1 MIRRFDRTAQLMKQM
16 EEATGE
22 ALKTAALK
30 LKEIA
35 RQMVSRKYV
44 PKPRSKRRR
53 QEKTEEAV
61 TT

>member
-1 MIRRFDRTAQLMKQM
+1 MKQV
-16 EEATGE
+16 EGATGE
-22 ALKTAALK
+22 SLKTAALK